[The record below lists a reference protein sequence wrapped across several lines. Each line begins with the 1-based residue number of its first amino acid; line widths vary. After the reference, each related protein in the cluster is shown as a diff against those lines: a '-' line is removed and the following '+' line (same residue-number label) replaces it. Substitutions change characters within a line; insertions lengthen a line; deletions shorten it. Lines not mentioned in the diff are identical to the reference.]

1 MSFFGLTL
9 ATAIGAIAFA
19 GGTMALVFGLG
30 LTFITEELQGL
41 VIGAF
46 FALWIMVLTAPLAL
60 VLSAAMTAI
69 DRRAGGA
76 PSWSYL
82 LLGGVTGLTVSVVF
96 FWDMFWAPVAGPV
109 IGLAAGI
116 GAIKGKEWL

>member
-1 MSFFGLTL
+1 MSFLGQTL

-19 GGTMALVFGLG
+19 GGAMAVIFGLG
-30 LTFITEELQGL
+30 ITFITEQLQGL
-41 VIGAF
+41 MVGAF
-46 FALWIMVLTAPLAL
+46 FAIWIMVLTAPLAL

-82 LLGGVTGLTVSVVF
+82 MLGGVTGLAVSVTF

-109 IGLAAGI
+109 IGIAAGI